1 MERSDGPLY
10 WLERFAEDSKTINEE
25 AKQRLLRTLFVDFLE
40 LQSDDIT
47 FFFNP
52 ELAPNAHNPEEAI
65 RFANVEKQVGRSYD
79 SGTSG
84 WDGLKYEE
92 RHSHFINS
100 FREILGNI
108 YTQEELDEISGY
120 MGRGDEGFLV
130 MQLLGRDHFAQR
142 RIRNAYLPMITSFV
156 QVGGEDL
163 THTLFDGEG
172 DAVDQIERLVRG
184 SDSVNH

>member
-1 MERSDGPLY
+1 MAERGSSY
-10 WLERFAEDSKTINEE
+10 WLDRFPEDSKIIGEE
-25 AKQRLLRTLFVDFLE
+25 TKRQLVKTLFVDFLG
-40 LQSDDIT
+40 LDTDNIA

-52 ELAPNAHNPEEAI
+52 DLIPTAQNPEEAL
-65 RFANVEKQVGRSYD
+65 RFASVEKQVGESYD
-79 SGTSG
+79 LGTSG
-84 WDGLKYEE
+84 WDDQKYQE
-92 RHSHFINS
+92 RHRS
-100 FREILGNI
+100 FLVSFKSILGDF
-108 YTQEELDEISGY
+108 YTQEELEEMISY
-120 MGRGDEGFLV
+120 MGKGDEGFLV

-184 SDSVNH
+184 PNDVD